1 MHQTISG
8 TDFIF
13 RIRLDLGFK
22 CSQGIN
28 EYLWQIVHDLQESGE
43 LPQQD
48 KKYSIY
54 AKSGVGNFRF
64 CIIHKSVPTKME
76 LLSGFD
82 EAVLNTKYKV
92 RKLAGSKE
100 KWYGLDNSSLIVE
113 TVPLI
118 VGSGSHRN
126 RICRLNEEEKP
137 EASPRS

>member
-1 MHQTISG
+1 
-8 TDFIF
+8 
-13 RIRLDLGFK
+13 
-22 CSQGIN
+22 
-28 EYLWQIVHDLQESGE
+28 
-43 LPQQD
+43 
-48 KKYSIY
+48 
-54 AKSGVGNFRF
+54 
-64 CIIHKSVPTKME
+64 ME